1 MGSLSTIPQLFGTS
15 PIFGPPIFGDYEIDV
30 AKNPKLTE
38 TESEVFREILEVMK
52 TDKDAALQM
61 LKANVT
67 PDSSGSLEFIIGS
80 LYGEKGDNESAMEWF
95 LLAIEKYPNFLR
107 AQRNL
112 AIMMVQSGEFEKAKK
127 HFIKAI
133 DLGSRDSTTFG
144 LLGLCYVNGGQF
156 ISAETAY
163 REAIVL
169 NADVKDWQL
178 GLAKAL
184 LNQKKYQESIAAV
197 SYTHLTLPTNREV

>member
-1 MGSLSTIPQLFGTS
+1 MTKSNRFKIAITSLLGMAGLVSVHGQLEYNPATFWDQ
-15 PIFGPPIFGDYEIDV
+15 PHIRAAYIGDYEIDV

-61 LKANVT
+61 LKANIT

-95 LLAIEKYPNFLR
+95 LLAIGKYPNFLR

-144 LLGLCYVNGGQF
+144 LLGLCYVCLLYT
-156 ISAETAY
+156 SDA
-163 REAIVL
+163 
-169 NADVKDWQL
+169 AD
-178 GLAKAL
+178 
-184 LNQKKYQESIAAV
+184 E
-197 SYTHLTLPTNREV
+197 